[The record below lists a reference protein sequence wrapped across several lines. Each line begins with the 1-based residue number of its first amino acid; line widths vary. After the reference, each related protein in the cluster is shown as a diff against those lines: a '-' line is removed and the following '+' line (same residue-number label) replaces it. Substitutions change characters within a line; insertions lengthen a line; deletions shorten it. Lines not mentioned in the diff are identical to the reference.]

1 MPKCPFAV
9 WKPFDGSPGG
19 YAGGHPFK
27 IVHHTTEGSSADG
40 AFDAYRNSNNIP
52 HFTVDDM
59 TIYQHVDT
67 DQAASALRHPS
78 GTTETNRSA
87 AVQIELVG
95 SRADR
100 RTRPAC
106 RTWRACAT
114 GSRPRTASLRFGQTA
129 RRSPRS
135 MAKIPVATIGTQ
147 ATGTTWADITAT
159 VTCPTT
165 CTGIPRIRAP
175 KSVP

>member
-9 WKPFDGSPGG
+9 WKPFAGSPGG

-27 IVHHTTEGSSADG
+27 IVHHTTEGSNADG
-40 AFDAYRNSNNIP
+40 AFDAYRNTNNIP

-67 DQAASALRHPS
+67 DQAASALKHPS
-78 GTTETNRSA
+78 GTTETNRSSRCRSSLS
-87 AVQIELVG
+87 V
-95 SRADR
+95 SRAAR
-100 RTRPAC
+100 KVRPAC
-106 RTWRACAT
+106 KTWRVCPA
-114 GSRPRTASLRFGQTA
+114 GSRPRMVSRRSGRTA

-135 MAKIPVATIGTQ
+135 TAKIPAATIGTHR
-147 ATGTTWADITAT
+147 TGIAWADITAT

-165 CTGIPRIRAP
+165 CTGIPPIRALR
-175 KSVP
+175 